1 MDFQKD
7 YQYHFERMF
16 QDSFMIQYL
25 LQPLILFLI
34 IILIYVFIKKKL
46 LRDEKEDLESLKLL
60 QELLDSGTIN
70 DNEFQKKKN
79 RITSKWWYCEKPSE
93 TPTNPPHF
101 NPSSFFPSVWS
112 IRKTWN
118 NHNSCFFSWWC
129 LWSQETDTSEYS
141 WGWTKNTFP
150 SDSSTEIWRSS
161 GKAKWIGTQFL
172 MECYTIKD

>member
-16 QDSFMIQYL
+16 QDSFMIQYI

-79 RITSKWWYCEKPSE
+79 RITSKWWYCEKPS
-93 TPTNPPHF
+93 
-101 NPSSFFPSVWS
+101 
-112 IRKTWN
+112 
-118 NHNSCFFSWWC
+118 
-129 LWSQETDTSEYS
+129 
-141 WGWTKNTFP
+141 
-150 SDSSTEIWRSS
+150 
-161 GKAKWIGTQFL
+161 
-172 MECYTIKD
+172 

>member
-34 IILIYVFIKKKL
+34 IIIIYVFIKKKL

-70 DNEFQKKKN
+70 DNEFQMKKN

-101 NPSSFFPSVWS
+101 NPSSFFSCDWSGIQIWKCQSMCSTNDDREEVGWESDVWNGQGGM
-112 IRKTWN
+112 W
-118 NHNSCFFSWWC
+118 
-129 LWSQETDTSEYS
+129 
-141 WGWTKNTFP
+141 KNFKKP
-150 SDSSTEIWRSS
+150 WE
-161 GKAKWIGTQFL
+161 
-172 MECYTIKD
+172 